1 MIRVVIVDDQRLM
14 RDGLKTILE
23 LQDNIE
29 VIGTASDGREVIDI
43 CRTCTPDVILMDI
56 RMPGMNGVEATKII
70 KSSYPDV
77 KILVLTTFDDE
88 EYIIDALNYGASG
101 YMLKDIDGDALI
113 KAIEDAYDN
122 KYILPSSIA
131 SKLVNKLISNSTS
144 DKKEENLK
152 VLFTDRELEVAKML
166 SQGFTNKQI
175 ASSLFISEG
184 TVKNNVSNIYSKIQ
198 IFDRTSAALYLK
210 DILK

>member
-29 VIGTASDGREVIDI
+29 VIGTASDGREVIYI
-43 CRTCTPDVILMDI
+43 CRKCTPDVILMDI

-70 KSSYPDV
+70 KNSYPEI

-122 KYILPSSIA
+122 KYILPSAIA
-131 SKLVNKLISNSTS
+131 SKLVNKLMNNNTS
-144 DKKEENLK
+144 DKKEDNIK

-175 ASSLFISEG
+175 SSSLFISEG

-210 DILK
+210 EILK

>member
-43 CRTCTPDVILMDI
+43 CRKCNPDVILMDI
-56 RMPGMNGVEATKII
+56 RMPGVNGVEATKII
-70 KSSYPDV
+70 KSTYPDV

-144 DKKEENLK
+144 DKKEDNLK

-210 DILK
+210 EILK

>member
-1 MIRVVIVDDQRLM
+1 MIKVVIVDDQRLM
-14 RDGLKTILE
+14 RDGLETILE
-23 LQDNIE
+23 LQDNIK
-29 VIGTASDGREVIDI
+29 VIGTASDGREGVDI

-113 KAIEDAYDN
+113 KGIEDAYEN

-131 SKLVNKLISNSTS
+131 SKLVNKLMKNNIN

-152 VLFTDRELEVAKML
+152 NLFTDRELEVAKML

-175 ASSLFISEG
+175 SSSLFISEG

-210 DILK
+210 EILK

>member
-1 MIRVVIVDDQRLM
+1 MIKVVIVDDQRLM

-56 RMPGMNGVEATKII
+56 RMPGMNGVDATKII

-88 EYIIDALNYGASG
+88 EYIIDALNYRASG

-113 KAIEDAYDN
+113 KGIEDAYDN

-144 DKKEENLK
+144 DKKEDNLK

-198 IFDRTSAALYLK
+198 IFDRTSADRK
-210 DILK
+210 SVV

>member
-1 MIRVVIVDDQRLM
+1 MIKVVIVDDQRLM

-56 RMPGMNGVEATKII
+56 RMPGMNGVDATKII

-88 EYIIDALNYGASG
+88 EYIIDALNYRASG

-113 KAIEDAYDN
+113 KGIEDAYDN

-144 DKKEENLK
+144 DKKEDNLK

-210 DILK
+210 EILK

>member
-1 MIRVVIVDDQRLM
+1 MIKVVIVDDQRLM

-56 RMPGMNGVEATKII
+56 RMPGMNGVDATKII

-113 KAIEDAYDN
+113 KGIEDAYDN

-144 DKKEENLK
+144 DKKEVNLK

-210 DILK
+210 EILK

>member
-1 MIRVVIVDDQRLM
+1 MIRVVIADDQRLM
-14 RDGLKTILE
+14 KDGLKTILE
-23 LQDNIE
+23 LQDNID

-43 CRTCTPDVILMDI
+43 CRKCTPDVILMDI

-70 KSSYPDV
+70 KNNYPEV

-88 EYIIDALNYGASG
+88 EYIIDALNYGAAG

-122 KYILPSSIA
+122 KYILPSAIA
-131 SKLVNKLISNSTS
+131 SKLVNKLMKNNIT
-144 DKKEENLK
+144 DKKEDNLK
-152 VLFTDRELEVAKML
+152 VPFTDRELEVAKML

>member
-1 MIRVVIVDDQRLM
+1 MIKVAIADDQRLM

-29 VIGTASDGREVIDI
+29 VIGTASNGNEAINI
-43 CRTCTPDVILMDI
+43 CQKCTPDVILMDI
-56 RMPGMNGVEATKII
+56 RMPLMNGVEATKTI
-70 KSSYPDV
+70 KECYPEV
-77 KILVLTTFDDE
+77 KIIVLTTFDDE
-88 EYIIDALNYGASG
+88 DYIINALNYGATG

-113 KAIEDAYDN
+113 KGIEDAYEN
-122 KYILPSSIA
+122 KYILPSVIA
-131 SKLVNKLISNSTS
+131 SKLVNKLINNNIDNKKKDRLSTP
-144 DKKEENLK
+144 
-152 VLFTDRELEVAKML
+152 FTDREFEIAKML

>member
-1 MIRVVIVDDQRLM
+1 MIRVAIVDDQRLM

-43 CRTCTPDVILMDI
+43 CRKCIPDVILMDI

-70 KSSYPDV
+70 KNSYPKI

-122 KYILPSSIA
+122 KYILPSAIA

-144 DKKEENLK
+144 DKKEEDLK

-175 ASSLFISEG
+175 SSSLFISEG